1 MKEAMPAATFYGYV
15 KQYLFITVEPVTA
28 YASPA
33 EMPEVS
39 RLLWQRKAA
48 ILEPIHDPQ
57 DELSLYYQKAPFY
70 AEFGKIAAIGLAY
83 FVLSEAGELELRA
96 TGIAAREEQDLL
108 MHFASTF
115 TRKRFPP
122 KEVIL
127 VGHHSKEFHIPMLG
141 RRFLA
146 HQLPLPLPL
155 QMRNLKPWEVQVV
168 DTLDLWRFTE
178 RKSYINL
185 AALADA
191 LSLAESP
198 PADELLILAESTSNQ
213 LAEAH
218 CRKYHNLDAELKS
231 LASMARYKAALTAK
245 VMLRLNNLPDI
256 AADAIKFV

>member
-1 MKEAMPAATFYGYV
+1 MKEVMPAATFYGYV
-15 KQYLFITVEPVTA
+15 KQYLFLTVEPVTA
-28 YASPA
+28 YKSPA
-33 EMPEVS
+33 DMPEVS
-39 RLLWQRKAA
+39 RLLWQRKTAL
-48 ILEPIHDPQ
+48 LEPVTDAQ

-83 FVLSEAGELELRA
+83 FVLTDAGELELRA
-96 TGIAAREEQDLL
+96 TGIASHDEQDLL
-108 MHFASTF
+108 RHFASTF

-122 KEVIL
+122 KDVVL
-127 VGHHSKEFHIPMLG
+127 VGHHSKEFHVPMLG
-141 RRFLA
+141 RRYLA

-155 QMRNLKPWEVQVV
+155 QIKNLKPWEVPIL

-191 LSLAESP
+191 LGLTEPS

-213 LAEAH
+213 LAESH
-218 CRKYHNLDAELKS
+218 SRRYHTMDADLKP

-256 AADAIKFV
+256 MTDAVKFV